1 MTICKKCTQTNVHTS
16 FNIIKY
22 MQFDVWGMKSE
33 TAVKHDANRW
43 RVAPIYYL
51 SKPVLAE

>member
-33 TAVKHDANRW
+33 TAVKHD
-43 RVAPIYYL
+43 L
-51 SKPVLAE
+51 SKMQTDEE